1 MFADILAVAS
11 FFLLRIGVPLLVLIV
26 IGTLV
31 ERSYKA
37 RDENQNQQKN
47 MG

>member
-1 MFADILAVAS
+1 MFADILAVTS
-11 FFLLRIGVPLLVLIV
+11 FFIVRIGIPLLVLIV

-37 RDENQNQQKN
+37 RDEKHQKN